1 MSTVW
6 LGAILAGLVAVFGA
20 LVWAAVEMR
29 RLRVAATPKK
39 KTKEELDRA
48 FTDIAE
54 EDVNHLFNKQFREEL
69 RNRGRLRFEK
79 IIGENA
85 MFLKHDLDMT
95 IAQLNEYLQKEISK
109 NLEAEFADYAKAMND
124 AQELALTSLQKT
136 ASEVE
141 QQRLQL
147 SNALKADVA
156 AREEQL
162 LKTYEDNMAQI
173 VEYYVLQT
181 LGDQFDLKAQ
191 MPYILEQMETN
202 KEDIIKDMRL

>member
-1 MSTVW
+1 MNTVW
-6 LGAILAGLVAVFGA
+6 LVAILGGLAAVFGA
-20 LVWAAVEMR
+20 LVWAATEMR
-29 RLRVAATPKK
+29 KMRIAATPKP
-39 KTKEELDRA
+39 KTKEELDKA

-54 EDVNHLFNKQFREEL
+54 EDINHLFNKQFREEL

-95 IAQLNEYLQKEISK
+95 IAQLNEYLQKEISR

-124 AQELALTSLQKT
+124 AQELALTSLRKT
-136 ASEVE
+136 ANEVE
-141 QQRLQL
+141 EQRVAL

-156 AREEQL
+156 AREEQM
-162 LKTYEDNMAQI
+162 LKLYEDNMAQI

-191 MPYILEQMETN
+191 MPYILEQMENN
-202 KEDIIKDMRL
+202 KEAIIKDMRL